1 MHCTRV
7 TMLKLSFNGRQ
18 CQKLSLS
25 ISSVFRVSIV
35 GAFRRSYVYFD
46 YDFAKNRSTISARL
60 GGFESFENMV
70 S

>member
-7 TMLKLSFNGRQ
+7 TVLKLSFNGRQ
-18 CQKLSLS
+18 CQKLSFS
-25 ISSVFRVSIV
+25 ISPVFVSIV
-35 GAFRRSYVYFD
+35 EAFRCSSVIR